1 MNEEVLEKPRLEV
14 GPPKPLPIGGITRQ
28 QFDAWKDQLVTFLNL
43 QVKLL
48 ITFIIVK
55 ICYRFLY

>member
-14 GPPKPLPIGGITRQ
+14 GPPKPLAIGGITRL

-48 ITFIIVK
+48 ITVIIVK
-55 ICYRFLY
+55 ICYRF